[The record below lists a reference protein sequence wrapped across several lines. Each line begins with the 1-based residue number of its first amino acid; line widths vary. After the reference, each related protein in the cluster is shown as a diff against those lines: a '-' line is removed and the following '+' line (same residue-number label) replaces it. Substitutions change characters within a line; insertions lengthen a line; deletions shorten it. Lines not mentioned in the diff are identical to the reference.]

1 MVVAPMAQ
9 PAKNAEPVEEYEY
22 ALLQESHCD
31 HLHNAQIADRCFL
44 SYEGLPPNFS
54 LLQNMTAG
62 ALAGIAV
69 RLPGIPVLRGRT
81 WQTDGIL

>member
-1 MVVAPMAQ
+1 VVAVPMAQ
-9 PAKNAEPVEEYEY
+9 PTAEPVEDYEY
-22 ALLQESHCD
+22 VQTFAWPISSFESIV
-31 HLHNAQIADRCFL
+31 QIADSVSN

-69 RLPGIPVLRGRT
+69 RAPIFAADV
-81 WQTDGIL
+81 